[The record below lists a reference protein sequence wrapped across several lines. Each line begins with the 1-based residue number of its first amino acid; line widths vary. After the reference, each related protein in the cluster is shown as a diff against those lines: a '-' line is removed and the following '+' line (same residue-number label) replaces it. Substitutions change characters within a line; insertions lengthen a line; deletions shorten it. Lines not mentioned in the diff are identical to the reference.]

1 MSLDRR
7 KFIKLST
14 SGLLGLSAINLDY
27 LQDEIETKEFSMA
40 ECTFNNHESGYS

>member
-1 MSLDRR
+1 MSLNRR

-14 SGLLGLSAINLDY
+14 SGLFGLSALNLDF
-27 LQDEIETKEFSMA
+27 LQDEIESQEFSIA

>member
-14 SGLLGLSAINLDY
+14 SGLLGLSAFNLGY
-27 LQDEIETKEFSMA
+27 LRDEIESQEFSMA
-40 ECTFNNHESGYS
+40 ESTFNNLESGYS